1 MGIFVN
7 PDNAAYQSALNAKS
21 ILDEEKLIWNAFL
34 LSIRNIPHEASGR
47 ERRRGVLSFDEIV

>member
-1 MGIFVN
+1 MGMFVN

>member
-1 MGIFVN
+1 MGMFVN

-34 LSIRNIPHEASGR
+34 LSIRNITHEASGR
-47 ERRRGVLSFDEIV
+47 KRRCGAIVQ

>member
-1 MGIFVN
+1 MFVN

-34 LSIRNIPHEASGR
+34 LSIRNITHEASGR
-47 ERRRGVLSFDEIV
+47 KLRCGVLSFNKIV

>member
-7 PDNAAYQSALNAKS
+7 LDNSAFQSALNAKS

-34 LSIRNIPHEASGR
+34 LSIRNIPYGASGR

>member
-7 PDNAAYQSALNAKS
+7 PDNSAFQSALNAKS

-34 LSIRNIPHEASGR
+34 LSIRNIPHDDSGR
-47 ERRRGVLSFDEIV
+47 KRRCGVLSFNKIV

>member
-1 MGIFVN
+1 MGMFVN
-7 PDNAAYQSALNAKS
+7 PDNSAFQSALNAKS

-47 ERRRGVLSFDEIV
+47 E

>member
-7 PDNAAYQSALNAKS
+7 LDNSAFQSALNAKS

-34 LSIRNIPHEASGR
+34 LSIRNIPYGASGR
-47 ERRRGVLSFDEIV
+47 KRRCGVLSFNKIV

>member
-7 PDNAAYQSALNAKS
+7 PDNAAFQSALNAKS

-34 LSIRNIPHEASGR
+34 LSIRNISHDDSGR
-47 ERRRGVLSFDEIV
+47 KRRRGVLSFDEIV

>member
-1 MGIFVN
+1 MGMFVN
-7 PDNAAYQSALNAKS
+7 PDNSAFQSALNAKS

-34 LSIRNIPHEASGR
+34 LSIRNIPNEASGR